1 MLREPSAGRPPARHG
16 SGIPPHL
23 QLRPLPLP
31 DPAPV
36 PGRSTGLPHLALVA
50 FLLFGAE
57 IDRSQARQVEG
68 AARARAWDRP

>member
-50 FLLFGAE
+50 LLLFGAE